1 MAHPGNLLL
10 HALCHESVR
19 MAERTTKYIGKCMN
33 SPEKLSNSAGS
44 APAIVEDTPNRLKNP
59 ENPGKVSYSD
69 IGAARTGRVQCR
81 VIGRCQAERLGK
93 ELSSTHI
100 DHLVSSP
107 YLRALDTASA
117 IGRNNIE
124 RPDLKPEEDELIIE
138 QDHGPQVDAARRS
151 GNEYLEYK
159 LRTGQNPFGHPTSG
173 TSLRSYSPP
182 GGESL
187 DRVSSRAEMALC
199 SYLRSYG
206 ASFASMP
213 DVPVDSA
220 DLIDGVPHVVVVSHN
235 IFLTEF
241 YEAMLFFNNPSQ
253 RYNTPVQW
261 RTAGWGRYLVFYD
274 GARLEI
280 QTMKKPC

>member
-1 MAHPGNLLL
+1 
-10 HALCHESVR
+10 
-19 MAERTTKYIGKCMN
+19 MN
-33 SPEKLSNSAGS
+33 SPEELSNSAAS
-44 APAIVEDTPNRLKNP
+44 APAIVEDTPNRSKNP
-59 ENPGKVSYSD
+59 EDPGKCL
-69 IGAARTGRVQCR
+69 ILTLARHGQAKSNVGQCNSSGRDDPLTDS
-81 VIGRCQAERLGK
+81 GRCQAEQLGK

-107 YLRALDTASA
+107 YLRALDTARA

-124 RPDLKPEEDELIIE
+124 RPDLEPVEEELIIE

-151 GNEYLEYK
+151 GNEYLEYQ
-159 LRTGQNPFGHPTSG
+159 LRTGQSAFGYPTSS
-173 TSLRSYSPP
+173 TPLRSYSPP

-187 DRVSSRAEMALC
+187 DTVSFRAKMALR

-241 YEAMLFFNNPSQ
+241 YEAMLFFNDPSQ
-253 RYNTPVQW
+253 RYNTPVRW
-261 RTAGWGRYLVFYD
+261 RTAGWARYIVFYD
-274 GARLEI
+274 RGHLEI
-280 QTMKKPC
+280 KTMKEAR

>member
-1 MAHPGNLLL
+1 MD
-10 HALCHESVR
+10 
-19 MAERTTKYIGKCMN
+19 
-33 SPEKLSNSAGS
+33 SPEELSNSAAS
-44 APAIVEDTPNRLKNP
+44 APAIVEDTSNRSKNP
-59 ENPGKVSYSD
+59 ANPGKCLILTLARHGQAESNVGSCNSSD
-69 IGAARTGRVQCR
+69 RYDPLTDS
-81 VIGRCQAERLGK
+81 GRCQAERLGK

-100 DHLVSSP
+100 DHLASSP

-151 GNEYLEYK
+151 GNESLEYQ
-159 LRTGQNPFGHPTSG
+159 LRTGQRAFRCPTSS

-187 DRVSSRAEMALC
+187 DRVSSRAKMALR

-213 DVPVDSA
+213 DVSVDLA

-235 IFLTEF
+235 IFLIEF

-261 RTAGWGRYLVFYD
+261 RTAGWGRYIVFYD